1 MKYWFSNNTCKSQ
14 CPLTGG
20 YYEREVS
27 TIEFQCLVCTVPG
40 CRACPD
46 DICAECFSPFYL
58 HVSETLNRYCWSMCN
73 ETKGYF
79 IVQNT
84 SILECKKCTDRSC
97 IFCPNDICLNCS
109 KNMYKYLYEDHRC
122 YPICNESNGHFATV
136 RANDF
141 YYCNNCTQPAC

>member
-1 MKYWFSNNTCKSQ
+1 MRTEK
-14 CPLTGG
+14 
-20 YYEREVS
+20 
-27 TIEFQCLVCTVPG
+27 LVCTVPG

-84 SILECKKCTDRSC
+84 SILECK
-97 IFCPNDICLNCS
+97 S
-109 KNMYKYLYEDHRC
+109 KKATEKSSFTSPPDLY
-122 YPICNESNGHFATV
+122 N
-136 RANDF
+136 
-141 YYCNNCTQPAC
+141 